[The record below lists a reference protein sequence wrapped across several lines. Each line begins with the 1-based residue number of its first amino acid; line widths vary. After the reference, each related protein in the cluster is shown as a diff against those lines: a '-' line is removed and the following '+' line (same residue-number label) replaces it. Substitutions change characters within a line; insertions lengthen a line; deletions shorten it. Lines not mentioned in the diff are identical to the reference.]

1 MSSCNGEYLKMF
13 MYEKLNSF
21 DLGRLKNWF
30 VTLITSSTLG
40 LFTIGQAHSQTP
52 GYTEIEWQEL
62 MPAKWLKE
70 AQEAA
75 WGPRPSP
82 KLQDGTPEADEAMA
96 KARKHLDEAPVSKAR
111 LGQKVRIAGYV
122 VPLDAVRNQKREF
135 LLVPYFGACIHVP
148 PPPANQIILIQP
160 TKSSKMKQIPE
171 SMSVVWV
178 EGKLQEARVPTSAGV
193 SGYALET
200 DNVYPWVLKDK
211 K

>member
-1 MSSCNGEYLKMF
+1 MFHFEKSSNFTL
-13 MYEKLNSF
+13 LRIS
-21 DLGRLKNWF
+21 NWF
-30 VTLITSSTLG
+30 LTLIISSALG
-40 LFTIGQAHSQTP
+40 LLIVGQAHSQTP
-52 GYTEIEWQEL
+52 GYTEIEWLEL

-70 AQEAA
+70 AQEALWA
-75 WGPRPSP
+75 P
-82 KLQDGTPEADEAMA
+82 KPISRLQDGTPEAEEAMA
-96 KARKHLDEAPVSKAR
+96 KARKHLDEAPISKTR
-111 LGQKVRIAGYV
+111 IGQKIRIAGYV

-148 PPPANQIILIQP
+148 PPPANQIILIRP
-160 TKSSKMKQIPE
+160 TNSSKIKKIPE

-200 DNVYPWVLKDK
+200 DNVYPWVLKEK